1 LGTFS
6 FSPQGLTGAVTMM
19 VNHGIITAAF
29 FMLIGWIA
37 QRRGSFDTAVLKGLQ
52 GPVPVLAGVF
62 TVTMLAS
69 IGLPG
74 LNGFVG
80 EFLVLIGTFTTHRWW
95 AVVATTGVVVAA
107 MYLLWNYQQVF
118 HGKADAETEKMS
130 DLTTK
135 ERLTIA
141 PLLVLIVLLGV
152 YPKFMLDRIEP
163 SVHRELAGITAAAP
177 ATAIQTHH
185 VTFTSPVGGAR

>member
-1 LGTFS
+1 MEASMVTVKTPASTGTGPWRPFS
-6 FSPQGLTGAVTMM
+6 
-19 VNHGIITAAF
+19 TAAF

-118 HGKADAETEKMS
+118 HGKADAETETMH

-141 PLLVLIVLLGV
+141 PLLALIVLLGV

-177 ATAIQTHH
+177 AAATQTHH